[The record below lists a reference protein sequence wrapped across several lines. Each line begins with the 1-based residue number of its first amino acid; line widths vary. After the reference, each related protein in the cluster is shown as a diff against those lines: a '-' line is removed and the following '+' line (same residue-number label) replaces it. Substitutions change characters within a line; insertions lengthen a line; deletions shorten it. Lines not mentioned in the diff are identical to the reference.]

1 MQKILLIEDDKV
13 ISQLVAKNLRNWS
26 YEVEEVADFQD
37 ILSQIDRFQPHLI
50 LLDIGLPFFNGYY
63 WCQEIRKTSRIPIM
77 FLSSHDQPMDIVM
90 AINMGADDYVT
101 KPFEM
106 TVLLAKI
113 QGLLR
118 RTYDFVGEQSL
129 LWFGE
134 ISLDLKTMQVQYDH
148 QLEELTKNEFQ
159 ILRVLFEHGQE
170 VVSREEL
177 MRQLWNSDIFVDDN
191 TLSVNM
197 ARLRKKLDE
206 LGLPGLIA
214 TKKGVGYGLVWLLAL
229 GWDLLADVSRF
240 GKYWRGQQAASGS
253 PAERYLQEKVQQ
265 LEAQNKLLQEQ
276 QLQAKTELDDYYTL
290 WAHQMKIP
298 IAASQ
303 LLAKEIDQPDIRYQ
317 LENQLF
323 KIEQYTGL
331 VLNYLRLQSFHDDL
345 VIERVDLEELVK
357 SLIKKYSLF
366 FIQARTKLDL
376 GDLSR
381 VLKTDKRW
389 LGLLI
394 EQVLSNALKYC
405 ENGTISIFLDGH
417 DLVIRDTGLGIA
429 ESDLQRIFERGF
441 SGFNGRRTQQS
452 SGLGLYLSK
461 KIAAELG
468 YFLTLKSKLGQGT
481 EVRIGIKETELALD

>member
-1 MQKILLIEDDKV
+1 MTREDYRLFLTSW
-13 ISQLVAKNLRNWS
+13 IRH
-26 YEVEEVADFQD
+26 
-37 ILSQIDRFQPHLI
+37 R
-50 LLDIGLPFFNGYY
+50 LPY
-63 WCQEIRKTSRIPIM
+63 
-77 FLSSHDQPMDIVM
+77 
-90 AINMGADDYVT
+90 
-101 KPFEM
+101 
-106 TVLLAKI
+106 LLAYPALALFI
-113 QGLLR
+113 YGLSYLFELDRPLISYGLL
-118 RTYDFVGEQSL
+118 L
-129 LWFGE
+129 L
-134 ISLDLKTMQVQYDH
+134 S
-148 QLEELTKNEFQ
+148 
-159 ILRVLFEHGQE
+159 
-170 VVSREEL
+170 
-177 MRQLWNSDIFVDDN
+177 
-191 TLSVNM
+191 
-197 ARLRKKLDE
+197 
-206 LGLPGLIA
+206 
-214 TKKGVGYGLVWLLAL
+214 LVWLLAL

-357 SLIKKYSLF
+357 NLVKKYSLF

-452 SGLGLYLSK
+452 SGLGLYISK

-468 YFLTLKSKLGQGT
+468 YSLTLKSKLGQGT

>member
-134 ISLDLKTMQVQYDH
+134 ISLDLKTMQVQYD
-148 QLEELTKNEFQ
+148 QKVEELTKNEFQ

-206 LGLPGLIA
+206 LGLPGFIA
-214 TKKGVGYGLVWLLAL
+214 TKKGVGYGLV
-229 GWDLLADVSRF
+229 
-240 GKYWRGQQAASGS
+240 K
-253 PAERYLQEKVQQ
+253 
-265 LEAQNKLLQEQ
+265 
-276 QLQAKTELDDYYTL
+276 
-290 WAHQMKIP
+290 AH
-298 IAASQ
+298 
-303 LLAKEIDQPDIRYQ
+303 D
-317 LENQLF
+317 
-323 KIEQYTGL
+323 
-331 VLNYLRLQSFHDDL
+331 
-345 VIERVDLEELVK
+345 
-357 SLIKKYSLF
+357 
-366 FIQARTKLDL
+366 
-376 GDLSR
+376 
-381 VLKTDKRW
+381 
-389 LGLLI
+389 
-394 EQVLSNALKYC
+394 
-405 ENGTISIFLDGH
+405 
-417 DLVIRDTGLGIA
+417 
-429 ESDLQRIFERGF
+429 
-441 SGFNGRRTQQS
+441 
-452 SGLGLYLSK
+452 
-461 KIAAELG
+461 
-468 YFLTLKSKLGQGT
+468 
-481 EVRIGIKETELALD
+481 

>member
-134 ISLDLKTMQVQYDH
+134 ISLDLKTMQVQYD
-148 QLEELTKNEFQ
+148 QKVEELTKNEFQ

-191 TLSVNM
+191 TLSVNI
-197 ARLRKKLDE
+197 ARLRKKLAD
-206 LGLPGLIA
+206 LGLADLIV
-214 TKKGVGYGLVWLLAL
+214 TKKGLGYGLVEVV
-229 GWDLLADVSRF
+229 D
-240 GKYWRGQQAASGS
+240 
-253 PAERYLQEKVQQ
+253 
-265 LEAQNKLLQEQ
+265 EA
-276 QLQAKTELDDYYTL
+276 
-290 WAHQMKIP
+290 
-298 IAASQ
+298 
-303 LLAKEIDQPDIRYQ
+303 
-317 LENQLF
+317 
-323 KIEQYTGL
+323 
-331 VLNYLRLQSFHDDL
+331 
-345 VIERVDLEELVK
+345 
-357 SLIKKYSLF
+357 
-366 FIQARTKLDL
+366 
-376 GDLSR
+376 
-381 VLKTDKRW
+381 
-389 LGLLI
+389 
-394 EQVLSNALKYC
+394 
-405 ENGTISIFLDGH
+405 
-417 DLVIRDTGLGIA
+417 
-429 ESDLQRIFERGF
+429 
-441 SGFNGRRTQQS
+441 
-452 SGLGLYLSK
+452 
-461 KIAAELG
+461 
-468 YFLTLKSKLGQGT
+468 
-481 EVRIGIKETELALD
+481 